1 MLRLIS
7 DQNFNGPILR
17 GLLRRQPDLDL
28 VRAFDV
34 ELATAADPVLLA
46 WAAEEGR
53 ILLSH
58 DVNTVPGFAHDRV
71 RRGEPM
77 PGVFLVSDTMPIG
90 QAITELLFVI
100 RGSTQQEWAGFV
112 TYFPM

>member
-17 GLLRRQPDLDL
+17 GLFRRQPDLDL

-34 ELATAADPVLLA
+34 GLASAADPELLA
-46 WAAEEGR
+46 WAAQERR
-53 ILLSH
+53 ILLTH
-58 DVNTVPGFAHDRV
+58 DVNTIPGFAYDRV

-77 PGVFLVSDTMPIG
+77 PGVFPVSDTMPIG

-100 RGSTQQEWAGFV
+100 RGSRA
-112 TYFPM
+112 